1 MTIKFDESTA
11 VIWVSQSELQHIEH
25 LATWGVFALDNS
37 CVGCSKT
44 SKGIAFELRAV
55 SEAMTEGQGGE
66 RHYES
71 KL

>member
-1 MTIKFDESTA
+1 MKILFNESSA
-11 VIWVSQSELQHIEH
+11 MIRLSKSELTHIEH

-44 SKGIAFELRAV
+44 EKDLAFELRAV
-55 SEAMTEGQGGE
+55 NEAMNEGQTGE
-66 RHYES
+66 RNYES

>member
-1 MTIKFDESTA
+1 MKILFDESA
-11 VIWVSQSELQHIEH
+11 AYIWLSKSELTHIEH

-44 SKGIAFELRAV
+44 EKGIAFELRAV
-55 SEAMTEGQGGE
+55 TEAMDEGQTGE
-66 RHYES
+66 RNYES